1 MMAHRNRRTNRS
13 PAAARRPFPT
23 QRWFVLLCAKGLVCA
38 VALGCGEDPRNTEAD
53 KNQQATLG
61 YALTGVLA
69 PACPTSPPTVTYTQ
83 LGPAGLTSRCATHHV
98 GASPTAGLDVT
109 SYSQMRARVVPN
121 NLGGSSLY
129 IKVTVGSMAANSDA
143 ALNEAL
149 RNWICSGAGP

>member
-1 MMAHRNRRTNRS
+1 MAHRMSRKTRS
-13 PAAARRPFPT
+13 LAATLQPFLT
-23 QRWFVLLCAKGLVCA
+23 QSGFVLLGTMGFVCA

-53 KNQQATLG
+53 KNQQALLG
-61 YALTGVLA
+61 YAITGVLA
-69 PACPTSPPTVTYTQ
+69 PACPTSAPTVTYTQ

-109 SYSQMRARVVPN
+109 SYSQLRARVVPN